1 MGVLGLGV
9 VGLWWWWWCL
19 LCSFE
24 ADVPDVVDPEVTLS
38 SLVRRSGLLL
48 RVSGWWVLGVPWG
61 PVVGITPVDPRANP
75 TSGREGCPPDLDK
88 SEIHPFSVK

>member
-9 VGLWWWWWCL
+9 VGLWWCL
-19 LCSFE
+19 LRSFE

-48 RVSGWWVLGVPWG
+48 QVSGWWVLGVPWG

-75 TSGREGCPPDLDK
+75 TSGREECPPDLDK
-88 SEIHPFSVK
+88 SEIHAFSVK

>member
-9 VGLWWWWWCL
+9 VGLWLCL

-38 SLVRRSGLLL
+38 SLVIRSALLL
-48 RVSGWWVLGVPWG
+48 RVSGWWRVLGVPWG

-88 SEIHPFSVK
+88 SEMHAFSVK